1 MKSIASHHQEP
12 RLGRLGSLLVVLA
25 AGGLV
30 SGCSVTAAP
39 PSPTATA
46 TPSPSPSASTQASA
60 SPTPQSTPA
69 PLSSIGT
76 APAGTWSGIQ
86 WIAAGAVFPQTPV
99 PSTTTGDWQVS
110 LFGWSQGYVGF
121 RTAFDDS
128 SLTQAPTV
136 DMVSTA
142 SADGLHWTA
151 GRPIDI
157 EGLTDVVDITAVLE
171 GPSGLLAVGY
181 HPPTT
186 CGGPST
192 VEALWTSPDGL
203 TWTRVQSPAFFTSAS
218 VYTVDAG
225 STGYIAS
232 GTLKDGVTQAVWLSA
247 DGRSWRQVALTKA
260 TFGNFVVD
268 GATDF
273 AAGYVISGTVA
284 SNGGCGGEAS
294 VFTPSL
300 WWSANGTSWTR
311 SKLTGAGPA
320 SDAWVTVN
328 RISDHALMAIASR
341 WDDTS
346 QTYDQLVWVTSD
358 GRTWNVVKSPSTMLS
373 TNILTNG
380 QRGLLVLAPSD
391 DNGPPT
397 IATVGD
403 DLTVTTLNQTGG
415 GPVGSSTNWASW
427 MPFAAFGP
435 TGVVILSSDGLN
447 LWLGVPTAS

>member
-1 MKSIASHHQEP
+1 
-12 RLGRLGSLLVVLA
+12 
-25 AGGLV
+25 
-30 SGCSVTAAP
+30 
-39 PSPTATA
+39 
-46 TPSPSPSASTQASA
+46 
-60 SPTPQSTPA
+60 
-69 PLSSIGT
+69 
-76 APAGTWSGIQ
+76 
-86 WIAAGAVFPQTPV
+86 
-99 PSTTTGDWQVS
+99 
-110 LFGWSQGYVGF
+110 
-121 RTAFDDS
+121 
-128 SLTQAPTV
+128 
-136 DMVSTA
+136 
-142 SADGLHWTA
+142 
-151 GRPIDI
+151 
-157 EGLTDVVDITAVLE
+157 
-171 GPSGLLAVGY
+171 
-181 HPPTT
+181 
-186 CGGPST
+186 
-192 VEALWTSPDGL
+192 
-203 TWTRVQSPAFFTSAS
+203 
-218 VYTVDAG
+218 
-225 STGYIAS
+225 
-232 GTLKDGVTQAVWLSA
+232 VTQAVWLSA

>member
-1 MKSIASHHQEP
+1 
-12 RLGRLGSLLVVLA
+12 
-25 AGGLV
+25 
-30 SGCSVTAAP
+30 
-39 PSPTATA
+39 
-46 TPSPSPSASTQASA
+46 
-60 SPTPQSTPA
+60 
-69 PLSSIGT
+69 
-76 APAGTWSGIQ
+76 
-86 WIAAGAVFPQTPV
+86 
-99 PSTTTGDWQVS
+99 
-110 LFGWSQGYVGF
+110 
-121 RTAFDDS
+121 
-128 SLTQAPTV
+128 
-136 DMVSTA
+136 
-142 SADGLHWTA
+142 
-151 GRPIDI
+151 
-157 EGLTDVVDITAVLE
+157 
-171 GPSGLLAVGY
+171 
-181 HPPTT
+181 
-186 CGGPST
+186 